1 MNELDIKD
9 FEYWYQYYT
18 MREMAVITGVS
29 IDSVSRWKKG
39 DLPPMAGRLLLLYH
53 GELTMDVWEDQIT
66 NKLEEIR
73 AKGVIAL
80 QKKRAETRAG
90 TILHGR

>member
-1 MNELDIKD
+1 
-9 FEYWYQYYT
+9 
-18 MREMAVITGVS
+18 
-29 IDSVSRWKKG
+29 
-39 DLPPMAGRLLLLYH
+39 MAGRLLLLYH